1 MFMLHPGATH
11 LAVGPSRCPPLTFTS
26 LTCIRSACTFA
37 SLFSVRGAPTPQA
50 TLSPPQQNAE
60 RDHKQVDKT
69 ERVHADGAMPAAA
82 AVVLHEDG
90 QEDKK
95 RAVYTR
101 EDYNSAPLAAGLASA
116 DKMRRWADGRATE
129 GAIIAPR
136 CGLLP

>member
-1 MFMLHPGATH
+1 MHSQCVHF
-11 LAVGPSRCPPLTFTS
+11 S
-26 LTCIRSACTFA
+26 CTFFRARCADATSNLEPATKRGTRPEA
-37 SLFSVRGAPTPQA
+37 S
-50 TLSPPQQNAE
+50 E
-60 RDHKQVDKT
+60 KT

-95 RAVYTR
+95 RADVCTR
-101 EDYNSAPLAAGLASA
+101 VDEISAPLAAGLASA

>member
-1 MFMLHPGATH
+1 MYYRVFY
-11 LAVGPSRCPPLTFTS
+11 
-26 LTCIRSACTFA
+26 TCTTCSIKDRVCN
-37 SLFSVRGAPTPQA
+37 P
-50 TLSPPQQNAE
+50 
-60 RDHKQVDKT
+60 KT
-69 ERVHADGAMPAAA
+69 ERVHPNGAMPAAA

-95 RAVYTR
+95 RAEMYTR
-101 EDYNSAPLAAGLASA
+101 EDENSAPLAAGLASA

>member
-1 MFMLHPGATH
+1 ML
-11 LAVGPSRCPPLTFTS
+11 
-26 LTCIRSACTFA
+26 
-37 SLFSVRGAPTPQA
+37 GAPTPQA

-60 RDHKQVDKT
+60 RDHKQCEKT
-69 ERVHADGAMPAAA
+69 KHGHADGAMPAAG
-82 AVVLHEDG
+82 AVILHEDG

-95 RAVYTR
+95 RAEMYTR
-101 EDYNSAPLAAGLASA
+101 EDENSAPLAAGLASA